1 MSISALSQILV
12 LYQKNVIWYD
22 CCFAGTIII
31 HELIYTCDDCNPGA
45 SSITTTL
52 LYVWKNLI
60 FLSFFQIYLMRFHI
74 HKCYYGGP
82 KWFKFFDF
90 SCYKLIWNIFVLITD
105 SFVLITLAPQCYCMV
120 ICVIIENATFSKCY
134 QIFCILAQIIC
145 FRTIGNQNSRELT
158 NRKNSSLKIH

>member
-1 MSISALSQILV
+1 MNLNKICNLTFIIYILTILMSISALSQIVV

-60 FLSFFQIYLMRFHI
+60 FLSFFQIYLMRSTSTSVITEGQNDLNFLTF
-74 HKCYYGGP
+74 P
-82 KWFKFFDF
+82 ATSSFE
-90 SCYKLIWNIFVLITD
+90 IFLFWSLTL
-105 SFVLITLAPQCYCMV
+105 SFWLRWHRNV
-120 ICVIIENATFSKCY
+120 IVW
-134 QIFCILAQIIC
+134 
-145 FRTIGNQNSRELT
+145 
-158 NRKNSSLKIH
+158 